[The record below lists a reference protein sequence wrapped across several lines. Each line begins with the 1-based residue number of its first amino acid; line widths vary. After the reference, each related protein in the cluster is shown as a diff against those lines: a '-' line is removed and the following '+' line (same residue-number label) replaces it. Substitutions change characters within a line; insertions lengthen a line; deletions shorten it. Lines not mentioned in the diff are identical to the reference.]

1 MKKIENIKK
10 PNFFKKLFIKLCR
23 IIGFEIIDQ
32 TNLYL
37 PTLGKQ
43 ANENLSSLGR
53 SNISIP
59 LGESKITRT
68 VKSLDIIMKTCTSI
82 NLVTQNKKRIFEK
95 DKSEYTF
102 RSINSII
109 NSLKFSESHL
119 KNIKIKIYIIDHNS
133 KKEDL
138 VKIESRLKK
147 TNVEFEIFN
156 LDINKYNVIETL
168 NKNNPAIEKN
178 MRSTMAS
185 IRASFDLAKRKSNDL
200 VYFVEDDYIH
210 KKESIF
216 EMVSAYEK
224 ISSEQNKELFICP
237 ADYPYLY
244 KKLDNSQILIGNKY
258 HWRTVNES
266 LLTFLTSKSL
276 IEKYWDVLVLM
287 SENEHVPF
295 ETPLHSIYEKEV
307 CISPIPSL
315 AMHCTNINSVFGLS
329 PNIDWVKLW
338 DENKT

>member
-1 MKKIENIKK
+1 MKKIENTQNS
-10 PNFFKKLFIKLCR
+10 NFLKKLFVKLCR

-32 TNLYL
+32 SNLYS
-37 PTLGKQ
+37 PTLGKL
-43 ANENLSSLGR
+43 ANENLSSLGVK
-53 SNISIP
+53 NISIP
-59 LGESKITRT
+59 LGEKKITRV
-68 VKSLDIIMKTCTSI
+68 VKSLDIIIKTCTSV

-102 RSINSII
+102 RTINSII
-109 NSLKFSESHL
+109 KSLKFSENHL
-119 KNIKIKIYIIDHNS
+119 KKVKIKIYIIDHNS
-133 KKEDL
+133 KKGDL
-138 VKIESRLKK
+138 EKINSKLEK
-147 TNVEFEIFN
+147 NNIEFEILN
-156 LDINKYNVIETL
+156 LDVDKFNKIKTL
-168 NKNNPAIEKN
+168 NKDNPTIEKN

-185 IRASFDLAKRKSNDL
+185 IRASFNLAKKNSNDL
-200 VYFVEDDYIH
+200 IYFVEDDYIH
-210 KKESIF
+210 KKDSIF
-216 EMVSAYEK
+216 EMLSTYEK

-237 ADYPYLY
+237 VDYPYLY
-244 KKLDNSQILIGNKY
+244 KKYDNSRILIGNKY

-276 IEKYWDVLVLM
+276 VEKYWDDLVLM

-295 ETPLHSIYEKEV
+295 ETPLHNIYENEI

-338 DENKT
+338 GENES

>member
-10 PNFFKKLFIKLCR
+10 SNFLKKIFVKFCR

-32 TNLYL
+32 SNLYL

-43 ANENLSSLGR
+43 ANENLSILGKKNV
-53 SNISIP
+53 SVP
-59 LGESKITRT
+59 LGETKITRV
-68 VKSLDIIMKTCTSI
+68 VKSLDIIIKTCTSV

-95 DKSEYTF
+95 NKSEYTF
-102 RSINSII
+102 RTINSIV
-109 NSLKFSESHL
+109 NSLNFSEKYL
-119 KNIKIKIYIIDHNS
+119 KKVKIKIYIIDHNS

-138 VKIESRLKK
+138 SKIDGKLKK
-147 TNVEFEIFN
+147 ANIDFKILN
-156 LDINKYNVIETL
+156 LDHEKFKNIKTL
-168 NKNNPAIEKN
+168 NKDNPIIEKN
-178 MRSTMAS
+178 MKSTMAS
-185 IRASFDLAKRKSNDL
+185 IRASFDLAKRESSDL

-216 EMVSAYEK
+216 EMISAYEK

-237 ADYPYLY
+237 SDYPFLY
-244 KKLDNSQILIGNKY
+244 KKLDNSQILIGNKH

-276 IEKYWDVLVLM
+276 IEKYWKNLVLM
-287 SENEHVPF
+287 SENEHAPF
-295 ETPLHSIYEKEV
+295 EAPLHSIYEKEI

-315 AMHCTNINSVFGLS
+315 VMHCTNINSVFGLP

-338 DENKT
+338 NENEN

>member
-1 MKKIENIKK
+1 MKKIENIKN
-10 PNFFKKLFIKLCR
+10 PNFLKKLFIKLCR
-23 IIGFEIIDQ
+23 IVGFEIIDQ
-32 TNLYL
+32 SNLYS
-37 PTLGKQ
+37 PSLGKQ
-43 ANENLSSLGR
+43 ANENLSVLG
-53 SNISIP
+53 SKNISIP
-59 LGESKITRT
+59 LGETKITRT
-68 VKSLDIIMKTCTSI
+68 VKSLDIIIKTCTSI

-95 DKSEYTF
+95 EKSEYTF

-109 NSLKFSESHL
+109 NSLKFNENNL
-119 KNIKIKIYIIDHNS
+119 KKIKIKIYIIDHNS

-138 VKIESRLKK
+138 LKIESNLKK
-147 TNVEFEIFN
+147 NNIEFEILN
-156 LDINKYNVIETL
+156 LDLEKFNEIKTL
-168 NKNNPAIEKN
+168 NKNNPTIEKN

-185 IRASFDLAKRKSNDL
+185 IRASFDLAKRKSSDL

-224 ISSEQNKELFICP
+224 ISSEQGKELFICP

-244 KKLDNSQILIGNKY
+244 KKFDNSQILIGNKY

-276 IEKYWDVLVLM
+276 IEKYWNNLILM

-295 ETPLHSIYEKEV
+295 EIPLHSIYEKEI

-315 AMHCTNINSVFGLS
+315 VMHCTNINSVFGLP

-338 DENKT
+338 NENEN

>member
-1 MKKIENIKK
+1 MKKIENTQNS
-10 PNFFKKLFIKLCR
+10 NFLKKLFVKLCR

-32 TNLYL
+32 SNLYS
-37 PTLGKQ
+37 PTLGKL
-43 ANENLSSLGR
+43 ANENLSSLGVK
-53 SNISIP
+53 NISIP
-59 LGESKITRT
+59 LGEKKITRI
-68 VKSLDIIMKTCTSI
+68 VKSLDIIIKTCTSV

-102 RSINSII
+102 RTINSII
-109 NSLKFSESHL
+109 KSLKFSENHL
-119 KNIKIKIYIIDHNS
+119 KKVKIKIYIIDHNS
-133 KKEDL
+133 KKGDL
-138 VKIESRLKK
+138 EKINSKLEK
-147 TNVEFEIFN
+147 NNIEFEILN
-156 LDINKYNVIETL
+156 LDVDKFNKIKTL
-168 NKNNPAIEKN
+168 NKDNPTIEKN

-185 IRASFDLAKRKSNDL
+185 IRASFNLAKKNSNDL
-200 VYFVEDDYIH
+200 IYFVEDDYIH
-210 KKESIF
+210 KKDSIF
-216 EMVSAYEK
+216 EMVSTYEK

-237 ADYPYLY
+237 VDYPYLY
-244 KKLDNSQILIGNKY
+244 KKYDNSRILIGNKY

-276 IEKYWDVLVLM
+276 VEKYWDDLVLM

-295 ETPLHSIYEKEV
+295 ETPLHNIYENEI

-338 DENKT
+338 GENES

>member
-10 PNFFKKLFIKLCR
+10 PNFLKKLFVKLCR
-23 IIGFEIIDQ
+23 IIGYEVIDQ
-32 TNLYL
+32 SNLYL
-37 PTLGKQ
+37 PTLNKQ
-43 ANENLSSLGR
+43 ANENLSILGKK
-53 SNISIP
+53 NISIP
-59 LGESKITRT
+59 LGQAKITRS
-68 VKSLDIIMKTCTSI
+68 VKSLDIVIKTCTSV

-109 NSLKFSESHL
+109 NSLNFS
-119 KNIKIKIYIIDHNS
+119 KNNLNKVKIKIYIIDHNS

-138 VKIESRLKK
+138 EKIDNKLKK
-147 TNVEFEIFN
+147 TNIEFEILN
-156 LDINKYNVIETL
+156 LDPKKFNKIKTL
-168 NKNNPAIEKN
+168 NKDNPTIERN
-178 MRSTMAS
+178 MKSTMAS
-185 IRASFDLAKRKSNDL
+185 IRASFDLAKEKSSDL

-224 ISSEQNKELFICP
+224 ISSEQGKELFICP
-237 ADYPYLY
+237 VDYPYLY

-276 IEKYWDVLVLM
+276 IEKYWDDLVLM

-295 ETPLHSIYEKEV
+295 ETPLHSIYEKEI

-338 DENKT
+338 EENEN

>member
-1 MKKIENIKK
+1 MKKIENIKNT
-10 PNFFKKLFIKLCR
+10 NFLKKLFIKLCR
-23 IIGFEIIDQ
+23 IVGFEIIDQ
-32 TNLYL
+32 SNLYS
-37 PTLGKQ
+37 PSLGKQ
-43 ANENLSSLGR
+43 ANENLSVLG
-53 SNISIP
+53 SKNISIP
-59 LGESKITRT
+59 LGETKITRT
-68 VKSLDIIMKTCTSI
+68 VKSLDIIIKTCTSI

-95 DKSEYTF
+95 EKSEYTF

-109 NSLKFSESHL
+109 NSLKFNENNL
-119 KNIKIKIYIIDHNS
+119 KKIKIKIYIIDHNS
-133 KKEDL
+133 RKEDL
-138 VKIESRLKK
+138 LKIESNLKK
-147 TNVEFEIFN
+147 TNIEFEILN
-156 LDINKYNVIETL
+156 LDLKKFNEIKTL
-168 NKNNPAIEKN
+168 NKDNPTIEKN

-185 IRASFDLAKRKSNDL
+185 IRASFDLAKRKSSDL

-224 ISSEQNKELFICP
+224 ISSEQGKELFICP

-244 KKLDNSQILIGNKY
+244 KKFDNSQILIGNKY

-276 IEKYWDVLVLM
+276 IEKYWNNLILM

-295 ETPLHSIYEKEV
+295 EIPLHSIYEKEI

-315 AMHCTNINSVFGLS
+315 VMHCTNINSVFGLP
-329 PNIDWVKLW
+329 PNIDWIKLW
-338 DENKT
+338 NENEN

>member
-10 PNFFKKLFIKLCR
+10 SNFLKKIFVKFCR

-32 TNLYL
+32 SNLYL

-43 ANENLSSLGR
+43 ANENLSILGEK
-53 SNISIP
+53 NVSIP
-59 LGESKITRT
+59 LGETKITRV
-68 VKSLDIIMKTCTSI
+68 VKSLDIIIKTCTSV

-95 DKSEYTF
+95 NKSEYTF
-102 RSINSII
+102 RSINSIV
-109 NSLKFSESHL
+109 NSLNFSEKYL
-119 KNIKIKIYIIDHNS
+119 KKVKIKLYIIDHNS

-138 VKIESRLKK
+138 SKIDGKLKK
-147 TNVEFEIFN
+147 TNIDFEILN
-156 LDINKYNVIETL
+156 LDYEKFENIKTL
-168 NKNNPAIEKN
+168 NKDNPIIQKN
-178 MRSTMAS
+178 MKSTMAS
-185 IRASFDLAKRKSNDL
+185 IRASFDLAKRESSDL

-216 EMVSAYEK
+216 EMITAYEK

-244 KKLDNSQILIGNKY
+244 KKSDNSQILIGNKF

-276 IEKYWDVLVLM
+276 IEKYWNDLILM
-287 SENEHVPF
+287 SEKEHAPF
-295 ETPLHSIYEKEV
+295 EAPLHSIYEKEI

-315 AMHCTNINSVFGLS
+315 VMHCTNINSVFGLP

-338 DENKT
+338 NENEN

>member
-10 PNFFKKLFIKLCR
+10 PNFLKKLFIKLCR

-32 TNLYL
+32 SNLYL

-43 ANENLSSLGR
+43 ANENLSSLGKKI
-53 SNISIP
+53 ISIP
-59 LGESKITRT
+59 LGESKSTRT
-68 VKSLDIIMKTCTSI
+68 VESLDIFIKTCTSI

-109 NSLKFSESHL
+109 NSLKFNENDL
-119 KNIKIKIYIIDHNS
+119 KKIKIKIYIIDHNS

-138 VKIESRLKK
+138 EKIENNLKK
-147 TNVEFEIFN
+147 SNIKFEIQN
-156 LDINKYNVIETL
+156 LDLEKFNQIKTL
-168 NKNNPAIEKN
+168 NKDNPVIEKN
-178 MRSTMAS
+178 MKSTMAS
-185 IRASFDLAKRKSNDL
+185 IRASFDLAKRKSSDL

-224 ISSEQNKELFICP
+224 ISSEQNMELFICP

-276 IEKYWDVLVLM
+276 IEKYWDDLVLM

-338 DENKT
+338 DENKN

>member
-68 VKSLDIIMKTCTSI
+68 VKPLDIIMKTCTSI

>member
-1 MKKIENIKK
+1 MKKIENIKN
-10 PNFFKKLFIKLCR
+10 PNFLKKLFIKLCR
-23 IIGFEIIDQ
+23 IVGFEIIDQ
-32 TNLYL
+32 SNLYS
-37 PTLGKQ
+37 PSLGKQ
-43 ANENLSSLGR
+43 ANENLSVLG
-53 SNISIP
+53 SKNISIP
-59 LGESKITRT
+59 LGETKITRT
-68 VKSLDIIMKTCTSI
+68 VKSLDIIIKTCTSI

-95 DKSEYTF
+95 EKSEYTF

-109 NSLKFSESHL
+109 NSLKFNENNL
-119 KNIKIKIYIIDHNS
+119 KKIKIKIYIIDHNS

-138 VKIESRLKK
+138 LKIESNLKK
-147 TNVEFEIFN
+147 NNIEFEILN
-156 LDINKYNVIETL
+156 LDLEKFNEIKTL
-168 NKNNPAIEKN
+168 NKDNPTIEKN

-185 IRASFDLAKRKSNDL
+185 IRASFDLAKRKSSDL

-224 ISSEQNKELFICP
+224 ISSEQGKELFICP

-244 KKLDNSQILIGNKY
+244 KKFDNSQILIGNKY

-276 IEKYWDVLVLM
+276 IEKYWKNLILM
-287 SENEHVPF
+287 SENEHAPF
-295 ETPLHSIYEKEV
+295 ETPLHSIYEKEI

-315 AMHCTNINSVFGLS
+315 VMHCTNINSVFGLP
-329 PNIDWVKLW
+329 PNIDWIKLW
-338 DENKT
+338 NENEN

>member
-10 PNFFKKLFIKLCR
+10 SNFLKKIFVKFCR

-32 TNLYL
+32 SNLYL

-43 ANENLSSLGR
+43 ANENLSILGEK
-53 SNISIP
+53 NVSIP
-59 LGESKITRT
+59 LGETKITRV
-68 VKSLDIIMKTCTSI
+68 VKSLDIIIKTCTSV

-102 RSINSII
+102 RSINSIV
-109 NSLKFSESHL
+109 NSLNFSEKYL
-119 KNIKIKIYIIDHNS
+119 KKVKIKIYIIDHNS

-138 VKIESRLKK
+138 SKINGKLKK
-147 TNVEFEIFN
+147 TNIDFEILN
-156 LDINKYNVIETL
+156 LDYEKFKNIKTL
-168 NKNNPAIEKN
+168 NKDNPIIEKN
-178 MRSTMAS
+178 MKSTMAS
-185 IRASFDLAKRKSNDL
+185 IRASFDLAKRESSDL

-216 EMVSAYEK
+216 EMISAYEK

-237 ADYPYLY
+237 SDYPYLY

-276 IEKYWDVLVLM
+276 IEKYWKNLILM
-287 SENEHVPF
+287 SENEHAPF
-295 ETPLHSIYEKEV
+295 EAPLHSVYEKEI

-315 AMHCTNINSVFGLS
+315 VMHCTNINSVFGLP

-338 DENKT
+338 NENEN

>member
-1 MKKIENIKK
+1 MKKIENIKN
-10 PNFFKKLFIKLCR
+10 PNFLKKLFVKLCR
-23 IIGFEIIDQ
+23 IIGYEVIDQ
-32 TNLYL
+32 SNLHL
-37 PTLGKQ
+37 PTLNKI
-43 ANENLSSLGR
+43 ANENLSILGER
-53 SNISIP
+53 NISIP
-59 LGESKITRT
+59 LGETKITRS
-68 VKSLDIIMKTCTSI
+68 VKSLDIIIKTCTSV

-109 NSLKFSESHL
+109 NSLKFSENNL
-119 KNIKIKIYIIDHNS
+119 KKIKIKIYIIDYNS

-138 VKIESRLKK
+138 EKINSNLKK
-147 TNVEFEIFN
+147 TNIEFEILN
-156 LDINKYNVIETL
+156 LDLEKFNNIKTL
-168 NKNNPAIEKN
+168 NKDNPIIEKN
-178 MRSTMAS
+178 MKSTMAS
-185 IRASFDLAKRKSNDL
+185 IRASFDLAKGKSSDL

-216 EMVSAYEK
+216 EMISTYEK

-237 ADYPYLY
+237 VDYPYLY
-244 KKLDNSQILIGNKY
+244 KKFDNSQIFIGNKH

-276 IEKYWDVLVLM
+276 IEKYWNELVLM
-287 SENEHVPF
+287 CENENVPF
-295 ETPLHSIYEKEV
+295 ETPLHSIYEREV

-338 DENKT
+338 DENEI

>member
-10 PNFFKKLFIKLCR
+10 PNFLKRLFVKLCR
-23 IIGFEIIDQ
+23 IIGYEIIDQ
-32 TNLYL
+32 SNLYL
-37 PTLGKQ
+37 PTLNKQ
-43 ANENLSSLGR
+43 ANESLSSLGKK
-53 SNISIP
+53 NISIP
-59 LGESKITRT
+59 LGETKITRI
-68 VKSLDIIMKTCTSI
+68 VKSLDIIIKTCTSV
-82 NLVTQNKKRIFEK
+82 NLVTQSKKRIFEK

-109 NSLKFSESHL
+109 NSLRFSENNL
-119 KNIKIKIYIIDHNS
+119 KKIKIKIYIIDHNS
-133 KKEDL
+133 KEEDL
-138 VKIESRLKK
+138 EKIENNLKK
-147 TNVEFEIFN
+147 TNIEFEILN
-156 LDINKYNVIETL
+156 LDLKKFDKIRTL
-168 NKNNPAIEKN
+168 NKDNPAIEKN

-185 IRASFDLAKRKSNDL
+185 IRASFDLSKRKSSDL

-224 ISSEQNKELFICP
+224 ISSEQGKELFICP

-244 KKLDNSQILIGNKY
+244 KKFDNSQILIGNKY

-266 LLTFLTSKSL
+266 LLTFLTSKSM
-276 IEKYWDVLVLM
+276 IEKYWNNLILM

-295 ETPLHSIYEKEV
+295 EIPLHSIYEKEI

-315 AMHCTNINSVFGLS
+315 VMHCTNINSVFGLP

-338 DENKT
+338 NENEN